1 MADPADPKRP
11 FRAGLFQERP
21 IRVLIVDD
29 EREVRETLGELLTD
43 EGFAVEAAWNGETAL
58 ARLEA
63 GFRPDV
69 IVLDLM
75 MPVMD
80 GPTFRALQR
89 NHAVLADI
97 PVVGLSAVPSPDA
110 DFEVLKKPLRF
121 ALLVETLRKAVG
133 VVSEP

>member
-1 MADPADPKRP
+1 MPDPAVLK
-11 FRAGLFQERP
+11 P
-21 IRVLIVDD
+21 INVLIVDD
-29 EREVRETLGELLTD
+29 ERDIRGTLGELLAD
-43 EGFAVEAAWNGETAL
+43 EGFVVEAAWNGETAL

-89 NHAVLADI
+89 SHPALASI
-97 PVVGLSAVPSPDA
+97 PVVGLSAAPAPDA
-110 DFEVLKKPLRF
+110 DFEILKKPLRF
-121 ALLVETLRKAVG
+121 EHLVEKLRKAVG
-133 VVSEP
+133 R

>member
-1 MADPADPKRP
+1 MADPADPSTP
-11 FRAGLFQERP
+11 IPAGP

-29 EREVRETLGELLTD
+29 ERDVRETLGELLTE
-43 EGFAVEAAWNGETAL
+43 EGFSVEAAWNGETAL

-69 IVLDLM
+69 ILLDLM

-89 NHAVLADI
+89 NHAALANI
-97 PVVGLSAVPSPDA
+97 PVVGLSAVPAPDA
-110 DFEVLKKPLRF
+110 DFEILKKPLRF
-121 ALLVETLRKAVG
+121 ALLVETLHKAVRR
-133 VVSEP
+133 